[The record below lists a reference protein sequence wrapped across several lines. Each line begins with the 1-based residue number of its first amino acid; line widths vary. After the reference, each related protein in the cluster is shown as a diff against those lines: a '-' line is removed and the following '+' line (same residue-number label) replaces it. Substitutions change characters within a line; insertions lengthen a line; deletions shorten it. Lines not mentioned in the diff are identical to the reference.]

1 MALNLIFGTLASP
14 QLAVSSF
21 LSNPLFSN
29 PLFALGAGADGAAGG
44 GGMIAQFGFLIP
56 LFLIMYFLMIRP
68 QQKKQKE
75 HKNML
80 DELKK
85 GDKVVTSGGMYGD
98 IFAFNEKRDS
108 VVLRVGEVK
117 LEFLKSA
124 ISSKV
129 KD

>member
-1 MALNLIFGTLASP
+1 MTLNLITMTLLGLLLSASP
-14 QLAVSSF
+14 AL
-21 LSNPLFSN
+21 
-29 PLFALGAGADGAAGG
+29 ALGGSPDGSGGG

-56 LFLIMYFLMIRP
+56 LFLIMYLLMIRP

-80 DELKK
+80 SELKK
-85 GDKVVTSGGMYGD
+85 GDKVVTTGGMYGD

-108 VVLRVGEVK
+108 VILRVGDVK

-124 ISSKV
+124 ISGKV
-129 KD
+129 KE

>member
-1 MALNLIFGTLASP
+1 MALNLIFGTLISP
-14 QLAVSSF
+14 L
-21 LSNPLFSN
+21 L
-29 PLFALGAGADGAAGG
+29 ALGASPDGAGG

-56 LFLIMYFLMIRP
+56 LFLIMYLLMIRP

-80 DELKK
+80 EALKK

-108 VVLRVGEVK
+108 VILKVGEVK

-124 ISSKV
+124 ISGKV
-129 KD
+129 KE